1 MKDTTPPGIPVTVTA
16 SLNFFDGRQ
25 PETNYRWT
33 GSNES
38 ERPMNHNPPDPHDVV
53 VHDLRG
59 LSTAQREE
67 LGITVD
73 KAGFE
78 VVQGWGPGGEEME
91 AAWEQRKW
99 DDESW
104 IKGAYYDYVKRH
116 ESDRSSHLL
125 PLIFFLYQDDQRE
138 MEHADSGSL

>member
-1 MKDTTPPGIPVTVTA
+1 MKDITTPGNLATVTA
-16 SLNFFDGRQ
+16 TLNFFDGRQ
-25 PETNYRWT
+25 PESNFRWT

-38 ERPMNHNPPDPHDVV
+38 ERPMNLTPPDPHDVV
-53 VHDLRG
+53 IHDLRG
-59 LSTAQREE
+59 LSTDQREE
-67 LGITVD
+67 MGLTVD

-104 IKGAYYDYVKRH
+104 IKGPYYDYVKRH
-116 ESDRSSHLL
+116 ESEDRYLHLVL
-125 PLIFFLYQDDQRE
+125 PLIFFL
-138 MEHADSGSL
+138 SITG

>member
-1 MKDTTPPGIPVTVTA
+1 MKDTTGVPDTVTT

-25 PETNYRWT
+25 PENNYRWT

-38 ERPMNHNPPDPHDVV
+38 ERPMNFTPPDKHDVV
-53 VHDLRG
+53 VQDLRG
-59 LSTAQREE
+59 FATDQREAM
-67 LGITVD
+67 GITVD

-78 VVQGWGPGGEEME
+78 VVQGWWGPGGEEMK

-104 IKGAYYDYVKRH
+104 IKGPYYDYVKRH
-116 ESDRSSHLL
+116 GIRTDL
-125 PLIFFLYQDDQRE
+125 
-138 MEHADSGSL
+138 